1 MHALSAR
8 RLAAGYH
15 GREVFSGV
23 SFDLD
28 GGELCALIGPN
39 GSGKSTLLRTML
51 GLVPRT
57 SGSVWIMGR
66 DQSRLG
72 RRETARLVSFLP
84 QEFDPWSRMT
94 VMETVLLGRHPHRP
108 AWASDSA
115 GDEAVAVESMEMA
128 GISDLSGR
136 RFYELSG
143 GERRLV
149 MLAAA
154 LAQKP
159 AVLLLDEPAA
169 SLDFRHQIAVWDLMD
184 RLAAAGLAIVA
195 STHEVGTACRRAGR
209 ILALS
214 PWSPPLFGKP
224 GEVCDPGTLSTVF
237 GLPLSSAGEAL
248 RGSAPACG
256 GGGA

>member
-1 MHALSAR
+1 MHALSAG
-8 RLAAGYH
+8 RLGAGYD

-28 GGELCALIGPN
+28 AGELCALIGPN
-39 GSGKSTLLRTML
+39 GSGKSTLLRTIL
-51 GLVPRT
+51 GLVPRM
-57 SGSVWIMGR
+57 SGTVTIMGR
-66 DQSRLG
+66 DLSGLG
-72 RRETARLVSFLP
+72 RREAARLVSFLP

-128 GISDLSGR
+128 GISGLSGR
-136 RFYELSG
+136 RFSELSG

-149 MLAAA
+149 MLAAT

-169 SLDFRHQIAVWDLMD
+169 SLDFRHQIAVWDLLE

-195 STHEVGTACRRAGR
+195 STHEVSTACRRAGR

-214 PWSPPLFGKP
+214 PWSPPLFGAP
-224 GEVCDPGTLSTVF
+224 REVCDPETLSTVF
-237 GLPLSSAGEAL
+237 GLSLSVAGEAL
-248 RGSAPACG
+248 GGAAPVG
-256 GGGA
+256 GGGCT